1 MLQLNL
7 PSYSFRIK
15 IQNDKQFIFDNQ
27 RKKFVTLTPEEWVRQ
42 NFIRF
47 LIEEK
52 DYPASFI
59 AVEKLVEVNG
69 MRKRCDAIVY
79 NSNFEPI
86 MIVEFKAPQVSL
98 IQKTFDQAAIYNSK
112 LKVNYLIISNGLD
125 HFSCM
130 VDTENCRYNFLQT
143 IPSYNSII

>member
-86 MIVEFKAPQVSL
+86 MIIEFKAPQVSL

-130 VDTENCRYNFLQT
+130 VDTENCRYNFLPT